1 MKKLVIAIDGPA
13 ASGKSTTARLAAE
26 RLGYLFID
34 TGAMYRAVTLRAL
47 EEKIDLGNE
56 RLVGKL
62 AQETQLAFEHSRDEF
77 KVKVSGRDVTRAIRS
92 QAVTKAVSRVSAIK
106 QVRDVMVIQQR
117 RIAAGGG
124 VVIEGRDIGT
134 VVLPEADL
142 KIFLVADVKERARR
156 RARELKGGG
165 IEVPVDTLKTELE
178 ERDQR
183 DASRVNSPLR
193 KAPDAI
199 ELDTSRLTVEQQVE
213 YVVQKAREI
222 QRSRA

>member
-13 ASGKSTTARLAAE
+13 ASGKSTTARLTAE

-34 TGAMYRAVTLRAL
+34 TGAMYRAVTLKAL
-47 EEKIDLGNE
+47 EEKLDVGDE
-56 RLVGKL
+56 RLIGKL
-62 AQETQLAFEHSRDEF
+62 AQEMQLTFEHSRDEF
-77 KVKVSGRDVTRAIRS
+77 KVKVNGRDVTRAIRS
-92 QAVTKAVSRVSAIK
+92 PAVTKAVSRVSAHK
-106 QVRDVMVIQQR
+106 AVREIMVRQQR
-117 RIAAGGG
+117 SIARAGG

-134 VVLPEADL
+134 VVLPHADL
-142 KIFLVADVKERARR
+142 KIYLVADVKERARR
-156 RARELKGGG
+156 RARELQGGG
-165 IEVPVDTLKTELE
+165 IEVPVDTLKDELE
-178 ERDQR
+178 ERDLR

-222 QRSRA
+222 LRSRA

>member
-1 MKKLVIAIDGPA
+1 LKNLVIAIDGPA

-47 EEKIDLGNE
+47 EEKIDLGDE
-56 RLVGKL
+56 RLIGKL

-92 QAVTKAVSRVSAIK
+92 QAVTRAVSRVSAIK
-106 QVRDVMVIQQR
+106 QVRDIMVIQQR

-134 VVLPEADL
+134 VVLPDADL
-142 KIFLVADVKERARR
+142 KIFLVADVKERAIR

-165 IEVPVDTLKTELE
+165 IEVQVDTLKTELE
-178 ERDQR
+178 ERDLR

-199 ELDTSRLTVEQQVE
+199 ELDTSKLTVDQQVE

>member
-1 MKKLVIAIDGPA
+1 LKKLVIAIDGPA

>member
-13 ASGKSTTARLAAE
+13 ASGKSTTARLTAD
-26 RLGYLFID
+26 RLGYVFID

-47 EEKIDLGNE
+47 EEKLDLGDE
-56 RLVGKL
+56 RLIGKL
-62 AQETQLAFEHSRDEF
+62 AKEMQLTFEHSRDEF
-77 KVKVSGRDVTRAIRS
+77 KVKVNGRDVTRAIRS
-92 QAVTKAVSRVSAIK
+92 PAVTKAVSRVSAIK
-106 QVRDVMVIQQR
+106 QVREIMVRQQR
-117 RIAAGGG
+117 RIAQGGG

-134 VVLPEADL
+134 VVLPDADL
-142 KIFLVADVKERARR
+142 KIYLVADVKERARR
-156 RARELKGGG
+156 RARELQGGG
-165 IEVPVDTLKTELE
+165 IEVPVDTLKGELE

-199 ELDTSRLTVEQQVE
+199 ELDTSRLSVEQQVE

-222 QRSRA
+222 LRSRA